1 MTSALDKEIYA
12 MHEGGKTVTEIAR
25 ILVLEKNE
33 VRAAITGIWLEDKKK
48 KKQEKR
54 LLEW

>member
-12 MHEGGKTVTEIAR
+12 MHEKGKTVTEIAR
-25 ILVLEKNE
+25 ILVLEKSE
-33 VRAAITGIWLEDKKK
+33 VRNTITGIWLEDKKK

>member
-12 MHEGGKTVTEIAR
+12 MHEEGKTVTEIAR
-25 ILVLEKNE
+25 SLVLEKNE

-54 LLEW
+54 LLKW